1 MIRQASAAHTAFCLE
16 LKAAIK
22 SSVAWIL
29 GKPLDDGDFP
39 DASIQ
44 DEGRVQKR
52 PKLTQIFAAQVQ
64 EAQRQAVF

>member
-1 MIRQASAAHTAFCLE
+1 MIRQASAAHTAFCIE
-16 LKAAIK
+16 LKAAVK

-29 GKPLDDGDFP
+29 GKPLDEDDFP

-52 PKLTQIFAAQVQ
+52 PKLTQTFAAQVQ
-64 EAQRQAVF
+64 EAQRQAAF